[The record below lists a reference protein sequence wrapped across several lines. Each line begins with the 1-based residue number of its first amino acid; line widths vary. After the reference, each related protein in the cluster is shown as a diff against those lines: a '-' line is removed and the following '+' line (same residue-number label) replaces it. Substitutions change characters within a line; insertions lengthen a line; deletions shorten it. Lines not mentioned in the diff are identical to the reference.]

1 MDSQIKLN
9 RNDITKISNFLLD
22 FKDSEFVTIKEFDN
36 NCIGSVI
43 TASVETEVYEHK
55 GTFTIEVSGV
65 QDW

>member
-1 MDSQIKLN
+1 MGSQIKLN

-22 FKDSEFVTIKEFDN
+22 FEDSEVIIKESNDIG
-36 NCIGSVI
+36 IGSVI